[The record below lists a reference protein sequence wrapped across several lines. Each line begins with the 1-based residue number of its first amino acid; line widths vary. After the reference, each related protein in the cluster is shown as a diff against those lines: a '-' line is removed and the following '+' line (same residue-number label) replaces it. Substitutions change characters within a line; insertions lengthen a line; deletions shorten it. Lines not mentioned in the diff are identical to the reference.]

1 MALTIGKLNRRVF
14 IDAPS
19 SSKDAFGQMQK
30 GWTPVRATWASIDT
44 LTGGEALRAQAIVPE
59 ASVQIEMRWRDDV
72 MITEGMRVR
81 YGSTMYDIGAAIDV
95 EMRHETLRLI
105 CTTGLNRGG

>member
-1 MALTIGKLNRRVF
+1 MTLGQRNRRVF
-14 IDAPS
+14 IDAPATT
-19 SSKDAFGQMQK
+19 KDAFGQMQK
-30 GWTPVRATWASIDT
+30 GWTQVRETWASIET

-59 ASVQIEMRWRDDV
+59 ASVEIEMRWRPDV
-72 MITEGMRVR
+72 LVKEGMRVR

-95 EMRHETLRLI
+95 EMKHLTLRLI